1 MLPAVPV
8 AGGVVIIGFAGGA
21 MLPAVVLGG
30 AMLPAVAVELGGVID
45 PAVAELPL
53 APFII
58 GAVAGPLT
66 LGEQLGPMHGV
77 SWCLPS
83 PLLLSSPPQPVTTQ

>member
-8 AGGVVIIGFAGGA
+8 AGGVVGVAGGA

-30 AMLPAVAVELGGVID
+30 ARLPALPVELGGVVD
-45 PAVAELPL
+45 PVVAELPL
-53 APFII
+53 APPVI
-58 GAVAGPLT
+58 GAVTGPLT

-77 SWCLPS
+77 SPCLLS
-83 PLLLSSPPQPVTTQ
+83 PLLLSSPPQPVTTK